1 MTRRARAILSD
12 REGIGPRLRAVL
24 AAAGYTEPALEVVL
38 RGPFW
43 QVDPVV
49 GARRLG
55 GSHRDTLIRLFL
67 LSAAVSAD
75 AARRAVAPLS
85 LERLLRAGLLTRRG
99 DVIKA
104 RMRLIPYDGLILAC
118 DVKPRDFAS
127 MPADYVDGVTP
138 PTRLL
143 AALTVRRPI
152 KAALDLGT
160 GSGVQALLAARHSR
174 HVVAVDVN
182 PRALRYTAF
191 NASLNGSS
199 NIECR
204 RGSLFEPVTG
214 ERFDLIV
221 ANPPYVISPDTAL
234 WLRDSGQPGD
244 GLCRELVEAAPSF
257 LADGGWA
264 IVLVNWIHT
273 KNAAWWVPLRRW
285 VEGEGFDAWLLRYRT
300 EDPLDYAAV
309 WNGGWRTRGAQYGR
323 AIDRWRAYYHRLGI
337 RAIGTGAILLRR
349 RSAPRHWLRAD
360 DFPSPITGAAGD
372 QLARTARVQD
382 FLARSVGNRDL
393 LNERLSLAPRHRLEE
408 SVGNG
413 GRRRTVLRLEAP
425 LAFSMA
431 VSPVVLDLLS
441 RLDGRQSLGAAIAEL
456 ARSTRRP
463 PRALTRSLLPPI
475 RRLLRAGLLRRAP
488 SA

>member
-1 MTRRARAILSD
+1 MTRRAWAILSD

-24 AAAGYTEPALEVVL
+24 AAAGYTEPALEAVL

-67 LSAAVSAD
+67 LSAAVRAD

-160 GSGVQALLAARHSR
+160 GSGVQALLAALHSGR
-174 HVVAVDVN
+174 VVAVDVN

-191 NASLNGSS
+191 NANLNGSP

-234 WLRDSGQPGD
+234 WLRDGGGQIAVQSYSWGPTQPG
-244 GLCRELVEAAPSF
+244 S
-257 LADGGWA
+257 
-264 IVLVNWIHT
+264 
-273 KNAAWWVPLRRW
+273 
-285 VEGEGFDAWLLRYRT
+285 
-300 EDPLDYAAV
+300 
-309 WNGGWRTRGAQYGR
+309 
-323 AIDRWRAYYHRLGI
+323 
-337 RAIGTGAILLRR
+337 
-349 RSAPRHWLRAD
+349 
-360 DFPSPITGAAGD
+360 
-372 QLARTARVQD
+372 
-382 FLARSVGNRDL
+382 
-393 LNERLSLAPRHRLEE
+393 
-408 SVGNG
+408 
-413 GRRRTVLRLEAP
+413 
-425 LAFSMA
+425 
-431 VSPVVLDLLS
+431 
-441 RLDGRQSLGAAIAEL
+441 
-456 ARSTRRP
+456 
-463 PRALTRSLLPPI
+463 
-475 RRLLRAGLLRRAP
+475 
-488 SA
+488 